1 MSFER
6 TQRILKT
13 SGVLASLI
21 ISACT
26 SHPDNARPGP
36 TIADLPG
43 AQLPRVG
50 RQVPELPVAQVV
62 DNYLEVLEI
71 VEDEKVR
78 HQVNTRLADLQMTI
92 SEEALIEGT
101 TESETGLFATPISL
115 YESLIE
121 NPSED
126 QDTERLMYQ
135 LSKAYAL
142 DAQSEQSN
150 EVLEQLL
157 EEYPDSAFAA
167 EAEFRLAERAFSNG
181 NYDLSMNHYSGVVA
195 LGEQTDFYDNALYM
209 LGWSEFKLNRYEP
222 ALTSF
227 ISVLDRLINQ
237 QEGLEEL
244 TNTQKNLAEDTLR
257 VSSIAF
263 SYLGGAQSIQETLAQ
278 LGPRSYSALL
288 YQNLGS
294 LYESQ
299 ERYRDAADTYLTFVK
314 DQPFS
319 DRAPDFSAAAL
330 QTYYDGNFPSLI
342 LPAKEEFIVN
352 YGIRSNYWTLKD
364 FSIQAKLK
372 PYLHEYLQE
381 LASFNHALAQDTNI
395 ELEAQERNEAYHKAA
410 SFYDDFV
417 LTFPSDDEAPKSAF
431 LMGEALFAAKAYA
444 GAADAYE
451 KVAYEYGD
459 FEYGGNA
466 GYNAILAIE
475 NHMVNLPEPTL
486 TVWRDR
492 KVASSIRFA
501 DSYPFDNRAVGV
513 LAQAGDILY
522 ESNQLE
528 SAIEVS
534 TRITVWQP
542 RPDFELLRNAW
553 LIIGHSQFDLDRF
566 IQAESAY
573 IELLAILPPEDD
585 LIPQIEERIA
595 ASVYRQGEQLAAQG
609 LLQEAINKLLSIRDS
624 SPGSEIATTAHFDA
638 INYLMELEDWNNA
651 SIELENFANSYPL
664 HPLNTQ
670 IPAKQ
675 ALVYQELEQWERAA
689 DALLAMIQYETDPE
703 IKRQTL
709 YLSAELMTRAG
720 AENRAKTIL
729 ERYVA
734 SYPSPPEFAMEA
746 YYQLAELNK
755 DSRLT
760 RNRWLNSILS
770 RADSSNARARYLGA
784 WAASDLADQEYG
796 KYASLKLTLPLRES
810 LQAKQA
816 SLQTTLGAY
825 NRVLD
830 FGVAEFTTQASFKI
844 GEIYAELSRAMLE
857 SQRPNDLDAL
867 ALEQYDILL
876 EEQAYPFEEQAIE
889 VHEANIQRS
898 WNGDYDRW
906 VKDSF
911 TALGKLLPGR
921 YNKVESRTEVSR
933 GIH

>member
-1 MSFER
+1 MNLEG
-6 TQRILKT
+6 TQIVFRATAILVSIFV
-13 SGVLASLI
+13 SGCI
-21 ISACT
+21 
-26 SHPDNARPGP
+26 SHPDNAKPGR
-36 TIADLPG
+36 TIADLPE

-50 RQVPELPVAQVV
+50 RQVPELPVEQVV

-78 HQVNTRLADLQMTI
+78 RQVNTRLADLQMTI
-92 SEEALIEGT
+92 SEDALVEGT
-101 TESETGLFATPISL
+101 TDPETGLFTTPISL
-115 YESLIE
+115 YENLIE

-126 QDTERLMYQ
+126 QDTERLLYQ

-142 DAQSEQSN
+142 DAQSEQSTDT
-150 EVLEQLL
+150 LKRLL
-157 EEYPDSAFAA
+157 AEYPDSKFAA
-167 EAEFRLAERAFSNG
+167 ESEFRLAEQAFSQG
-181 NYDLSMNHYSGVVA
+181 DYDLSKSHYSAVIS
-195 LGEQTDFYDNALYM
+195 LGEQTDFYENAIYM
-209 LGWSEFKLNRYEP
+209 LGWSEFKLNRYQP

-237 QEGLEEL
+237 DENLEEL

-263 SYLGGAQSIQETLAQ
+263 SYLGGAQSIQETLAV
-278 LGPRSYSALL
+278 LGPRSYAALL

-299 ERYRDAADTYLTFVK
+299 ERYRDAADTYLAFVEE
-314 DQPFS
+314 QPFS
-319 DRAPDFSAAAL
+319 DKAPDFSAAAL

-372 PYLHEYLQE
+372 PYLHEHLQE
-381 LASFNHALAQDTNI
+381 LASFNHALAQDANI
-395 ELEAQERNEAYHKAA
+395 ELAGQERTDAYLKAA
-410 SFYDDFV
+410 SFYDEFI
-417 LTFPSDDEAPKSAF
+417 LTFPGDDQASKSAF

-444 GAADAYE
+444 QAANAYE

-459 FEYGGNA
+459 LENGGNA

-475 NHMVNLPEPTL
+475 NHMANLPEPTL
-486 TVWRDR
+486 TTWRDR
-492 KVASSIRFA
+492 KVEASIRFA
-501 DSYPFDNRAVGV
+501 DSYPFDTRAAGV
-513 LAQAGDILY
+513 LAQAGDTLY

-528 SAIEVS
+528 RAIEVS
-534 TRITVWQP
+534 RRITVWQP
-542 RPDFELLRNAW
+542 QPEYGLLRNAW
-553 LIIGHSQFDLDRF
+553 LIIGHSQFDLGLF
-566 IQAESAY
+566 TEAETAY
-573 IELLAILPPEDD
+573 KELLAILPSEDS
-585 LIPQIEERIA
+585 LIPEIEDRIA
-595 ASVYRQGEQLAAQG
+595 ASLYRQSEQLADEG
-609 LLQEAINKLLSIRDS
+609 LLQEAITKLLSIRDS
-624 SPGSEIATTAHFDA
+624 SPSSDIAATAHFDA
-638 INYLMELEDWNNA
+638 INYLMELENWNDA
-651 SIELENFANSYPL
+651 SLELESFASAYPK
-664 HPLNTQ
+664 HSLNTQ
-670 IPAKQ
+670 IPVKQ
-675 ALVYQELEQWERAA
+675 AFVYQELEQWEPAA
-689 DALLAMIQYETDPE
+689 EALLDMIQYEDDPE

-720 AENRAKTIL
+720 AENRTKTIL

-734 SYPSPPEFAMEA
+734 SYPSPAEFAMEA

-755 DSRLT
+755 HSRLT
-760 RNRWLNSILS
+760 RNRWLNSIVN
-770 RADSSNARARYLGA
+770 RADSTDSRARYLGA
-784 WAASDLADQEYG
+784 WAAADLADQEYG
-796 KYASLKLTLPLRES
+796 KFESLKLTLPLRQS

-816 SLQTTLGAY
+816 SLQTTLNSY

-844 GEIYAELSRAMLE
+844 GEIYAELSRAMLD

-876 EEQAYPFEEQAIE
+876 EEQAYPFEEKAIE

-898 WNGDYDRW
+898 WNGDYDKW

-911 TALGKLLPGR
+911 TALAKLLPAR
-921 YNKVESRTEVSR
+921 YDKVESRTEVSR
-933 GIH
+933 GVH